1 MDDFQLLEDSIG
13 LPFTSHFILPA
24 TPESTKHQLD
34 RTGLER
40 LPPPDII
47 TRSALGPSSGR
58 LPNYLTLL
66 SVIRT
71 PSPSAIV
78 HLRHDEDRNLHI
90 VRPIAGPKTIDPNE
104 VIRHLVG
111 VFTVNNDQDAAG
123 LVEAQ
128 RARSFSKTPEAGR

>member
-47 TRSALGPSSGR
+47 TRQRSARAQAVFQIIL
-58 LPNYLTLL
+58 YLTATLKN
-66 SVIRT
+66 
-71 PSPSAIV
+71 PPV
-78 HLRHDEDRNLHI
+78 HDVRHDEDRNLHI